1 MIATP
6 TSALDPDVVAQAEQ
20 VIRSAISDV
29 LANAGDRRAVVV
41 KAPAGAGKSYFVG
54 TAVGELR
61 KAGARVAVAA
71 PTNEQIFGLVELLG
85 RRHPHETIKA
95 VLASGRTLPPSAN
108 LPNVAS
114 VRTDEALSANVLVG
128 TLAKFGYSPDSFGSF
143 DVLVIDEAYQAD
155 AGRYYEVG
163 GIAPTHLLVGDSGQ
177 LDPFSTMDNADR
189 WRGLP
194 EDPLQT
200 AVGVLLRNHPETT
213 VHKMPVSRRL
223 DPRAVEIVRSFYPG
237 HSFDAAV
244 RSGVRRLRLDRADGD
259 SMEDFVLDLAAD
271 GGWAHLELP
280 QADVLTA
287 DPVTIDRI
295 VALVRRLVARRPA
308 YADEASSE
316 PKPLPLSQIAVGVSH
331 NDQKDYLRAALDQAH
346 LNDVVVNTANKLQ
359 GLQYEVVIVWHPLA
373 GLPDPDGFHLD
384 PGRLCVLLS
393 RHRQMCIVVGRESDR
408 ALVAG
413 LPPSTP
419 AYLGWD
425 PDPVL
430 DGWAVHQAVFDGLS
444 AHRVEAAEWDSHS

>member
-1 MIATP
+1 MTVTVDAFDR
-6 TSALDPDVVAQAEQ
+6 AVVDHAQAVVED
-20 VIRSAISDV
+20 AIGDV
-29 LANAGDRRAVVV
+29 LAGTGTQGAVVV

-54 TAVGELR
+54 TAVGALR

-71 PTNEQIFGLVELLG
+71 PTNEQVYGLVELLG
-85 RRHPHETIKA
+85 RRHPGEAIRA
-95 VLASGRTLPPSAN
+95 ILAGGRALPASAM
-108 LPNVAS
+108 LPNVATAS
-114 VRTDEALSANVLVG
+114 VADVSTASVVVG
-128 TLAKFGYSPDSFGSF
+128 TLAKFGYHWEDLGGF

-163 GIAPTHLLVGDSGQ
+163 GLAPAHLLVGDSGQ
-177 LDPFSTMDNADR
+177 LDPFSTMDDSDR

-200 AVGVLLRNHPETT
+200 AVGVLLRNHPATP

-237 HSFDAAV
+237 HPFGAAV
-244 RSGVRRLRLDRADGD
+244 KSGVRRLTLAGASSD

-287 DPVTIDRI
+287 DPVTIDAI
-295 VALVRRLVARRPA
+295 VRLVVRLVERRPTV
-308 YADEASSE
+308 ADEYSVTPA
-316 PKPLPLSQIAVGVSH
+316 PLQRSQIAIGVSH
-331 NDQKDYLRAALDQAH
+331 NDQKDYLRAALDQVG
-346 LNDVVVNTANKLQ
+346 LRDVVVNTANKLQ
-359 GLQYEVVIVWHPLA
+359 GLQYEVVIAWHPLA

-408 ALVAG
+408 ELVAG

-444 AHRVEAAEWDSHS
+444 RHRLNAAGWM

>member
-1 MIATP
+1 MTHIATVP
-6 TSALDPDVVAQAEQ
+6 LDLEIVTQADHVVKA
-20 VIRSAISDV
+20 AIADV
-29 LANAGDRRAVVV
+29 LDSRGDQCAVVV

-61 KAGARVAVAA
+61 KAGARVAVSA
-71 PTNEQIFGLVELLG
+71 PTNEQVFGLLELLG

-95 VLASGRTLPPSAN
+95 VLANGKVLPSSAR

-114 VRTDEALSANVLVG
+114 VPTDEAHGATVLVG
-128 TLAKFGYSPDSFGSF
+128 TLAKFGYAPDSLGSF
-143 DVLVIDEAYQAD
+143 DVLIIDEAYQAD

-177 LDPFSTMDNADR
+177 LDPFSTMDNPDR

-223 DPRAVEIVRSFYPG
+223 DPRAVDIVQSYYPG
-237 HSFDAAV
+237 HSFGAAV
-244 RSGVRRLRLDRADGD
+244 RPGVRRLHLQSGSD
-259 SMEDFVLDLAAD
+259 SIEDFVLDLAAD

-287 DPVTIDRI
+287 DPVTIDAI
-295 VALVRRLVARRPA
+295 VQLVSRLAERKPA
-308 YADEASSE
+308 YTDEKSAE
-316 PKPLPLSQIAVGVSH
+316 PAQLPLTQIAVGVSH
-331 NDQKDYLRAALDQAH
+331 NDQKDYLRAALDQVG
-346 LNDVVVNTANKLQ
+346 LKDIVVNTANKLQ
-359 GLQYEVVIVWHPLA
+359 GLQYEVVVAWHPLA

-393 RHRQMCIVVGRESDR
+393 RHRQMSIVVGRESDR
-408 ALVAG
+408 ELVAG

-430 DGWAVHQAVFDGLS
+430 DGWAVHQAVFDGLA
-444 AHRVEAAEWDSHS
+444 AHRVEAARWM